1 LFGYLEAQRAALP
14 GPRRDGVDRLCRF
27 HGAGGGGPQGQ
38 RNGAYR
44 HGRRT
49 ADAVAERK
57 AAIPDGLTT
66 WAPPA
71 ADFPSVMQHPMATD
85 PAIAALPPGYTIEP
99 ASARPTGIP
108 PPPGFVIQP
117 AKPDRAPVAAPDEL
131 SWDAVMTPSQSQSTP
146 KSRPLRLARFAVL
159 FPLAVVA
166 FLSFLAGRAGRYIL
180 AGPG

>member
-1 LFGYLEAQRAALP
+1 MLA
-14 GPRRDGVDRLCRF
+14 RLG
-27 HGAGGGGPQGQ
+27 HVIGWAG
-38 RNGAYR
+38 NGFASLCLLAMLV
-44 HGRRT
+44 GSILIAT
-49 ADAVAERK
+49 QSDD
-57 AAIPDGLTT
+57 AIPDGLTT